1 LKTPSFIKKN
11 LLLKVTSANTLLV
24 LVRMGFSL
32 ISQKVLAILI
42 GAEGIALVGNLKN
55 TVKFFEQFSILGISN
70 GLVKYISEYKE
81 DKERLNHL
89 FSTAFILSA
98 IAALFSF
105 LVLFFLSDIL
115 NNIIFSPNR
124 NLGYIFKILAFIIPF
139 MSINAI
145 IYSILNGHSA
155 YKLYSKITL
164 STIIVSTLFIV
175 VFTVK
180 NGLKGS
186 LLAISTLPLLQFL
199 IYIFFFSKNHKSYIS
214 FDKLSFNL
222 DFKNKLLSYSFMTVV
237 VILFININDIAIR
250 SLIKRNV
257 SISEAG
263 YWTAMTSISK
273 TYMQFL
279 AAIFPLYILPRYA
292 KINNTFEFRSEVKRI
307 YIMLLPLIIVG
318 MALVF
323 LSRTLIIRLLYTE
336 DFLSIS
342 SMFKWQLLGDLVK
355 FIAIVISY
363 QFIAKKQI
371 GYFIFTELLSVLL
384 FYGFSVYFIKI
395 YGTEGI
401 VIAHFVRYVFYL
413 IVVFFILRHNF
424 IGKNKNL

>member
-1 LKTPSFIKKN
+1 MKTPSFIKKN